1 MLRVQLQARAPVC
14 VPWLCRWPP
23 LILSVAPRAAPCA
36 EFGPAPDNIRVT
48 HWIGDN
54 QLLLVSYLDKP
65 NVE

>member
-1 MLRVQLQARAPVC
+1 MTTIPQCHKLFDVC
-14 VPWLCRWPP
+14 LP
-23 LILSVAPRAAPCA
+23 LLPHSPLP
-36 EFGPAPDNIRVT
+36 EFSKAIDNIRVT